1 MLQIIIIILAILADQ
16 LTKFLMVPMFT
27 GPGDTIEVIPG
38 VFNLTY
44 VQNQGASFGMLQG
57 FQWFFIVVTVIVIGA
72 ATWMM
77 IKYRKKH
84 SRFLKVGI
92 ALAYAGALGNL
103 IDRIIFGYVRD
114 FFDFRMF
121 DFWKWIFNVADA
133 CLVIGSIML
142 GIYILFIHKDKPKKK
157 EGEIEDADTLDSDE
171 QADEEEAAER
181 AEGPDPED
189 TAFEAERKPEDEDND
204 K

>member
-16 LTKFLMVPMFT
+16 LSKFLLVPMFA

-38 VFNLTY
+38 VFNLTF

-57 FQWFFIVVTVIVIGA
+57 FQWFFIVITVIVVGA
-72 ATWMM
+72 ATWLM

-84 SRFLKVGI
+84 TRFLKVAI
-92 ALAYAGALGNL
+92 SLAYAGALGNL
-103 IDRIIFGYVRD
+103 IDRIIYVYVRD

-142 GIYILFIHKDKPKKK
+142 GIYILFIHKDKPKQKA
-157 EGEIEDADTLDSDE
+157 EDAAVESETGDGTESCDE
-171 QADEEEAAER
+171 TASEK
-181 AEGPDPED
+181 DPESD
-189 TAFEAERKPEDEDND
+189 D
-204 K
+204 KTGRTDSSDK

>member
-16 LTKFLMVPMFT
+16 LSKFLLVPMFT
-27 GPGDTIEVIPG
+27 GPGDSIELIPG

-57 FQWFFIVVTVIVIGA
+57 FQWFFIVITVIVIGA
-72 ATWMM
+72 ATWLM
-77 IKYRKKH
+77 IRYRKKH
-84 SRFLKVGI
+84 TRFLKVAI

-103 IDRIIFGYVRD
+103 VDRIIYGYVRD

-133 CLVIGSIML
+133 CLVVGSIML
-142 GIYILFIHKDKPKKK
+142 GIYILFIHKDKAKLKTD
-157 EGEIEDADTLDSDE
+157 EAVALDDGEELKDG
-171 QADEEEAAER
+171 ADETA
-181 AEGPDPED
+181 PEKEI
-189 TAFEAERKPEDEDND
+189 TADND
-204 K
+204 NQEENTDK

>member
-16 LTKFLMVPMFT
+16 LSKFLLVPMFT
-27 GPGDTIEVIPG
+27 GPGDSIELIPG

-57 FQWFFIVVTVIVIGA
+57 FQWFFIVITVIVIGA
-72 ATWMM
+72 ATWLM
-77 IKYRKKH
+77 IRYRKKH
-84 SRFLKVGI
+84 TRFLKVAI

-103 IDRIIFGYVRD
+103 VDRILYGYVRD

-133 CLVIGSIML
+133 CLVVGSIML
-142 GIYILFIHKDKPKKK
+142 GIYILFIHKDKAKLK
-157 EGEIEDADTLDSDE
+157 TDE
-171 QADEEEAAER
+171 AEVYDAAESE
-181 AEGPDPED
+181 AVEENDPDIREKTD
-189 TAFEAERKPEDEDND
+189 DDE
-204 K
+204 

>member
-16 LTKFLMVPMFT
+16 LSKFLLVPMFT
-27 GPGDTIEVIPG
+27 GPGDTNELIPD

-57 FQWFFIVVTVIVIGA
+57 FQWFFIVITVIVIGV
-72 ATWMM
+72 ATWLM
-77 IKYRKKH
+77 IRYRKKH
-84 SRFLKVGI
+84 SRFLKVAI

-103 IDRIIFGYVRD
+103 IDRVLYGYVRD

-133 CLVIGSIML
+133 CLVVGSIML
-142 GIYILFIHKDKPKKK
+142 GIYILFIHKDKPKQKT
-157 EGEIEDADTLDSDE
+157 GEVAASEDGEELKDG
-171 QADEEEAAER
+171 ADET
-181 AEGPDPED
+181 GL
-189 TAFEAERKPEDEDND
+189 EDEIIAGDDNQREED
-204 K
+204 STNK

>member
-16 LTKFLMVPMFT
+16 LTKFLIVPMFT
-27 GPGDTIEVIPG
+27 VPGDTIEVIPG
-38 VFNLTY
+38 IFNLTY
-44 VQNQGASFGMLQG
+44 VQNLGASFGMLQG
-57 FQWFFIVVTVIVIGA
+57 FKWFFIVVTVIVIGA
-72 ATWMM
+72 ATWIM

-103 IDRIIFGYVRD
+103 IDRIAFGYVRD

-133 CLVIGSIML
+133 CLVVGSIML
-142 GIYILFIHKDKPKKK
+142 GIYILFIHKDKTKLKT
-157 EGEIEDADTLDSDE
+157 EEATALEDGEELKDGVDE
-171 QADEEEAAER
+171 TASEEEI
-181 AEGPDPED
+181 AEGD
-189 TAFEAERKPEDEDND
+189 DNQREEESTN

>member
-1 MLQIIIIILAILADQ
+1 MLQIIIIILAVLADQ
-16 LTKFLMVPMFT
+16 LSKFLLVPMFSA
-27 GPGDTIEVIPG
+27 PGDTIEVIPG

-57 FQWFFIVVTVIVIGA
+57 FQWFFIVITVIVLGA

-77 IKYRKKH
+77 IKYRGKH
-84 SRFLKVGI
+84 TRFLKI
-92 ALAYAGALGNL
+92 AISLAYAGALGNL
-103 IDRIIFGYVRD
+103 IDRILYGYVRD

-142 GIYILFIHKDKPKKK
+142 GVYILFIHKDKPKRKVGDASDSEVADAEELK
-157 EGEIEDADTLDSDE
+157 DVAGETAVPEGVEKPENADTE
-171 QADEEEAAER
+171 
-181 AEGPDPED
+181 
-189 TAFEAERKPEDEDND
+189 K
-204 K
+204 

>member
-16 LTKFLMVPMFT
+16 LSKFLLVPLFT
-27 GPGDTIEVIPG
+27 GPGDSIELIPG

-44 VQNQGASFGMLQG
+44 VQNLGASFGMLQG
-57 FQWFFIVVTVIVIGA
+57 FKWFFIVVTVIVIGA
-72 ATWMM
+72 ATWIM

-103 IDRIIFGYVRD
+103 IDRIAFGYVRD

-133 CLVIGSIML
+133 CLVVGSIML
-142 GIYILFIHKDKPKKK
+142 GIYILFIHKDKTKLKT
-157 EGEIEDADTLDSDE
+157 EEATALEDGEELKDGVDE
-171 QADEEEAAER
+171 TASEEEI
-181 AEGPDPED
+181 AEGD
-189 TAFEAERKPEDEDND
+189 DNQREEESTN

>member
-57 FQWFFIVVTVIVIGA
+57 FQGFFIVVTVIVIGA

-103 IDRIIFGYVRD
+103 IDRIAFGYVRD

-142 GIYILFIHKDKPKKK
+142 GIYILFIHKDKPRKK
-157 EGEIEDADTLDSDE
+157 EGEIEEASDTLSSNGR
-171 QADEEEAAER
+171 ADEEEAAER
-181 AEGPDPED
+181 EEPDPED
-189 TAFEAERKPEDEDND
+189 TALEAEKKPEDGDSD